1 MIKIENVTKVFKLG
15 NEKIYALNDVS
26 FSVEKGEFVSI
37 IGPSGS
43 GKSTLM
49 NIIGLL
55 DIPSSGNYYLDG
67 KDVSKLTDN
76 DLALFRSKSI
86 GFVFQNF
93 NLLPKLTALENVMV
107 PLLYQGYKN
116 SEAKELAKESL
127 TKVGLSHRYNHLP
140 NQLSGGQMQRVA
152 IARAIVSHPKII
164 LADEPTGAVDS
175 KTGKDIIKIF
185 EDLNKHGETIVL
197 ITHDM
202 NIASH
207 AKRIMKISD
216 GKISKGVANEV
227 K

>member
-140 NQLSGGQMQRVA
+140 NQLSSGQMQRVA

>member
-1 MIKIENVTKVFKLG
+1 
-15 NEKIYALNDVS
+15 
-26 FSVEKGEFVSI
+26 
-37 IGPSGS
+37 
-43 GKSTLM
+43 M

>member
-15 NEKIYALNDVS
+15 NEKIYALNDVN

-93 NLLPKLTALENVMV
+93 NLLPKLTALENVM
-107 PLLYQGYKN
+107 
-116 SEAKELAKESL
+116 
-127 TKVGLSHRYNHLP
+127 
-140 NQLSGGQMQRVA
+140 
-152 IARAIVSHPKII
+152 
-164 LADEPTGAVDS
+164 
-175 KTGKDIIKIF
+175 
-185 EDLNKHGETIVL
+185 
-197 ITHDM
+197 
-202 NIASH
+202 
-207 AKRIMKISD
+207 
-216 GKISKGVANEV
+216 
-227 K
+227 